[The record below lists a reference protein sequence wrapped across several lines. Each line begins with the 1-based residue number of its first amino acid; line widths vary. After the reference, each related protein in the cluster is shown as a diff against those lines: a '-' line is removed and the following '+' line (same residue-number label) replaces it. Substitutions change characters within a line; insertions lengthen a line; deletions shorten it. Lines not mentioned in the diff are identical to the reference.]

1 MTEAPLNMYGGMQ
14 GVFSDGKPYAESYH
28 PKVPERLDDKGFPVG
43 ALLIRLVPGRRRAVQ
58 LHVGQAAAL
67 LGAGDV
73 DVLDVDAVC
82 LLHPADDIPV
92 SGLAVNHALMVT
104 VVVQGHQDA
113 EGPIVQRDNGIRK
126 AKVRTPV

>member
-1 MTEAPLNMYGGMQ
+1 ML
-14 GVFSDGKPYAESYH
+14 
-28 PKVPERLDDKGFPVG
+28 ERLDDEGFPVG
-43 ALLIRLVPGRRRAVQ
+43 ALLLRLVPGRRRAVQ

-92 SGLAVNHALMVT
+92 SGLAGDHALMVA
-104 VVVQGHQDA
+104 VVIQERQDA
-113 EGPIVQRDNGIRK
+113 ERPVVQRDNGISE
-126 AKVRTPV
+126 AKVRTPA

>member
-14 GVFSDGKPYAESYH
+14 GVFSDRKPYVESYH
-28 PKVPERLDDKGFPVG
+28 PEVPERLDDQGLPVG
-43 ALLIRLVPGRRRAVQ
+43 ALPVRLVPGRRRALQ
-58 LHVGQAAAL
+58 FSVGQAAAL

-73 DVLDVDAVC
+73 YVLDVYAVC
-82 LLHPADDIPV
+82 VLHPADDISV
-92 SGLAVNHALMVT
+92 SGLAGDHALMVA
-104 VVVQGHQDA
+104 VVIQGRQDA